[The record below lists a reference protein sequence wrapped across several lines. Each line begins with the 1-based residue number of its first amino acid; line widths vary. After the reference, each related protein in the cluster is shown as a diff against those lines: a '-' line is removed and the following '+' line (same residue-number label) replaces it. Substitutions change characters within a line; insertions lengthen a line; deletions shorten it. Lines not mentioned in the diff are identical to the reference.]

1 MALERL
7 VFIGF
12 VIVSIIFVVSTWYNI
27 VQNIFQETTTCLNK
41 PLDFEEL
48 LMQVRGSVKDTSE

>member
-1 MALERL
+1 MVLERL

-12 VIVSIIFVVSTWYNI
+12 VMVSIIFVVSTWYNI
-27 VQNIFQETTTCLNK
+27 VQNIFQETTARLNK

-48 LMQVRGSVKDTSE
+48 LMQVRSSVKDTSE